1 MQSSKNE
8 NEENNIPDVET
19 ILKMMNLMELK
30 DTHPLSLSGG
40 QKQRVSIG
48 AAISS
53 GARIIIM
60 DEPTSGMD
68 YFHMKETA
76 KLINSIRT
84 QQTLILIIS
93 HDFEFL
99 NLVTDE
105 IILMEKGKVI
115 SHSAFTEKKA
125 EEIFNYLK
133 NGMAQ

>member
-1 MQSSKNE
+1 
-8 NEENNIPDVET
+8 
-19 ILKMMNLMELK
+19 
-30 DTHPLSLSGG
+30 
-40 QKQRVSIG
+40 
-48 AAISS
+48 
-53 GARIIIM
+53 
-60 DEPTSGMD
+60 
-68 YFHMKETA
+68 MKETA

-115 SHSAFTEKKA
+115 SHAEFTKEKA

-133 NGMAQ
+133 SGINNSDTKQSRKMSGSKPFV